1 MIMNECR
8 DRFND
13 AVACVISIK
22 LTFMAIF
29 PAAQT
34 IYFPRLVS

>member
-1 MIMNECR
+1 MNEEIVLMMHMH
-8 DRFND
+8 N
-13 AVACVISIK
+13 VISIK